1 MSPEAFVDLLA
12 EQLQVAGVVVGSNYR
27 FGYRAA
33 GTAQLLQRLGPERGM
48 QVRVHD
54 LVGSAAAATAAPPP
68 ADGGREQ
75 QQGRQQQQEQL
86 EPPPQRQQDQQ
97 QRDKQQQREQGP
109 AQGAGVDRQEAQEAV
124 SSSRVRHALAAGD
137 MADAAMCL
145 GRPHRL
151 VASLADAASSAEV
164 DGGAALRLPSA
175 ALLNQPPRPGRY
187 RVQAAMTGGDT
198 LHQLLPSWQAL
209 LAIDEAGLSLHSSS
223 GIGGNGSGSS
233 QLDPLQL
240 PAGSQHLTLDFT

>member
-33 GTAQLLQRLGPERGM
+33 GTAQLLQQLGPARGM

-54 LVGSAAAATAAPPP
+54 IVGSAAAPAAVP
-68 ADGGREQ
+68 ADGGGE
-75 QQGRQQQQEQL
+75 QQGRQQQQGQL
-86 EPPPQRQQDQQ
+86 ETPPTQRQQDRQQ
-97 QRDKQQQREQGP
+97 DQHLQHLEQRQ
-109 AQGAGVDRQEAQEAV
+109 AQGAVVDRQEAQEAV

-145 GRPHRL
+145 GRPYRL

-164 DGGAALRLPSA
+164 DGDAALRLPST
-175 ALLNQPPRPGRY
+175 ALLNQPPRCGHY
-187 RVQAAMTGGDT
+187 RVHAAVTGSDT
-198 LHQLLPSWQAL
+198 LHQLLPAWQAL

-223 GIGGNGSGSS
+223 GSDGSGSD

-240 PAGSQHLTLDFT
+240 PAGSQHLTLDFM